1 MSGWRGQT
9 RKTVCST
16 AYVSQPCSTTLG
28 RCLAPSPSRTT
39 TARAA
44 RTVCGPTFVNDIEK
58 CYLEWSPVLSPTP
71 TLPNRLFQLPLSSL
85 APSPASTPAGR
96 PSARSSSPSFGTAP
110 RGPCGRM
117 SVCPIGAPY
126 TSDTIASSTSS
137 VVSRH
142 GLSLPL
148 HAQRAACAGPS
159 TGSTISRRSA
169 VVGAD
174 EFASDTAK
182 SADQLDEGGSN
193 RPIWYRSPNR
203 NDAGVQRHGEPIRQ
217 HAVQA
222 TKREECLGGCIDI

>member
-169 VVGAD
+169 PSSAWTSLRAIRPSRRINRTKAGRTVTSGIDRQIVITLVCSATASLSGSTRCRRRRGRSVWAD
-174 EFASDTAK
+174 
-182 SADQLDEGGSN
+182 
-193 RPIWYRSPNR
+193 
-203 NDAGVQRHGEPIRQ
+203 V
-217 HAVQA
+217 
-222 TKREECLGGCIDI
+222 

>member
-1 MSGWRGQT
+1 MGGADRQCV
-9 RKTVCST
+9 RLHK
-16 AYVSQPCSTTLG
+16 YVSQPCSTAIG

-44 RTVCGPTFVNDIEK
+44 RTVYDHTGPTSVNDIEK
-58 CYLEWSPVLSPTP
+58 CYQFLVRPQLYQTAFSNFPPRLWRLPSLHAGWA
-71 TLPNRLFQLPLSSL
+71 TLGALFI
-85 APSPASTPAGR
+85 TH
-96 PSARSSSPSFGTAP
+96 FGTAP

-117 SVCPIGAPY
+117 SVCPIGAPC

-148 HAQRAACAGPS
+148 HAQRAACAGQS